1 MKPNGTNIILSKENE
16 SLKQKIKDL
25 QKQNDAL
32 SRANFEF
39 LEQIRAVQTIMQSI
53 EYLKQFMDKKHL
65 I

>member
-25 QKQNDAL
+25 QKRNDAL

-39 LEQIRAVQTIMQSI
+39 LKQIRAVKTIMQSI
-53 EYLKQFMDKKHL
+53 EYLKQFMDKKNL
-65 I
+65 L